1 MNYPFCIILNILIYN
16 SLSLY
21 YLFPLFGNKSRKDN
35 GYVLTWFFLLFLCL
49 YSLYS
54 GDWLHYREKL
64 DFYEMYSFSGLEP
77 VYDMILFQIEGRYI
91 LFRFIVWGIAL
102 LLLRTLFH
110 RLAINSFR
118 MLGFFVIWGILF
130 FAYARVSLGLS
141 LLFYGYSFW
150 VKPTHKMRFIGYLW
164 GTVCVFSSIFCHKSL
179 VVLVLLLPFTLIYL
193 YRKRFLFYCCCCIIL
208 LFIFNNLIL
217 PYIDI
222 YLSQLDGTE
231 YFSAESYARP
241 FGKKI
246 VDASVR
252 SPLFILMAYLV
263 YELVWKKKQ
272 KEFSWE
278 IQRYFVFVILIFLT
292 SLTLFFSDIKSQVLF
307 YRVLY
312 MIFIPFAII
321 LSEAYFIVS
330 RRVLLLCSLMAYLG
344 GNMWLAYSFLGH
356 LNGTIQ

>member
-1 MNYPFCIILNILIYN
+1 
-16 SLSLY
+16 
-21 YLFPLFGNKSRKDN
+21 
-35 GYVLTWFFLLFLCL
+35 
-49 YSLYS
+49 
-54 GDWLHYREKL
+54 
-64 DFYEMYSFSGLEP
+64 
-77 VYDMILFQIEGRYI
+77 
-91 LFRFIVWGIAL
+91 
-102 LLLRTLFH
+102 
-110 RLAINSFR
+110 
-118 MLGFFVIWGILF
+118 
-130 FAYARVSLGLS
+130 
-141 LLFYGYSFW
+141 
-150 VKPTHKMRFIGYLW
+150 MRFIGYLW
-164 GTVCVFSSIFCHKSL
+164 GAVCVSSSIFCHKSL
-179 VVLVLLLPFTLIYL
+179 VVLVLLLPFTFISL

-222 YLSQLDGTE
+222 YLSQLDGAE

-246 VDASVR
+246 VDVSVR